1 MEEKIFEYLG
11 RKNEE
16 LNDKLDSI
24 GPSNYDAS
32 EVRSLLA
39 QLNLVNELMQIC
51 LEGMKISVDEMKK

>member
-1 MEEKIFEYLG
+1 MEEKIFEYLHI
-11 RKNEE
+11 KNEE

-32 EVRSLLA
+32 VVASLLG
-39 QLNLVNELMQIC
+39 QLRLINDLMQIC

>member
-32 EVRSLLA
+32 EVRSLLG
-39 QLNLVNELMQIC
+39 QLNLVNELMKIC

>member
-32 EVRSLLA
+32 EVRSLLG
-39 QLNLVNELMQIC
+39 QLNLVSELMQIC